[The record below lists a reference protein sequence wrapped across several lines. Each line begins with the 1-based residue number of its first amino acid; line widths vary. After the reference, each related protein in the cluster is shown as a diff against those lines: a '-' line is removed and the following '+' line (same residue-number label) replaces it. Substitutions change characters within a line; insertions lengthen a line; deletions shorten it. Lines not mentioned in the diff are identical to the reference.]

1 MTTKTKLSVLLGI
14 YTGKGFGDTFDDY
27 WEEIVR
33 LSGHNVHNAGVARVG
48 EALKPFLIE
57 QFPWLAT
64 FDRDAVNTENV
75 FDVLRDMELRHGE
88 FVEIK
93 PVPSGKIASLNPV
106 EELRFAGFSGEII
119 GVPVAPA

>member
-1 MTTKTKLSVLLGI
+1 MTTTKLSVLLGI
-14 YTGKGFGDTFDDY
+14 YTGKLFGPFDELWD
-27 WEEIVR
+27 EVVR
-33 LSGHNVHNAGVARVG
+33 LSGHDTTNVGAIRVS
-48 EALKPFLIE
+48 EALKPFLLE

-75 FDVLRDMELRHGE
+75 FEVLRDMESRHGE

-93 PVPSGKIASLNPV
+93 PVPSGKITSLNPV

-119 GVPVAPA
+119 GVPADPA